1 MGTKPILDQIEFG
14 MDRGILVIIALV
26 ITIITLAMIVK
37 VVLTVIEIVKTA
49 KIQKE
54 KIITSSS
61 SSSSS
66 KENFSY
72 NLIEEDIASLNIPL
86 SDEASKLISTYRD

>member
-1 MGTKPILDQIEFG
+1 MGAHSNYISVDGDFATALWF
-14 MDRGILVIIALV
+14 IALV
-26 ITIITLAMIVK
+26 ITVITLAMIVK
-37 VVLTVIEIVKTA
+37 VVKTIIEIVKTT
-49 KIQKE
+49 KLKTEEKE
-54 KIITSSS
+54 AITSD
-61 SSSSS
+61 SS

>member
-26 ITIITLAMIVK
+26 VTVITLAMIVK

-54 KIITSSS
+54 ITTY

-72 NLIEEDIASLNIPL
+72 NLIEEDIASLNIQL
-86 SDEASKLISTYRD
+86 SNEAKKLLSTYRD

>member
-14 MDRGILVIIALV
+14 MDRGILVIIALG
-26 ITIITLAMIVK
+26 ITIITLAMIIK

-61 SSSSS
+61 SSS

-72 NLIEEDIASLNIPL
+72 NLIEEDIASLNIQL
-86 SDEASKLISTYRD
+86 SNEAKKLLSTYRD